1 MIRDA
6 TNATDGMSST
16 PPATLIETAYRAIR
30 RNIVLGVHAPGEKM
44 RVEHLKTQYKM
55 SSGTLREALGLLVS
69 DALVV
74 AQGQRGFTVAP
85 MSVADL
91 EDLVYLRALVETEA
105 ARQSVANGNDDWEA
119 RLVSSFHR
127 LTRAEERLGARTAE
141 VYEEWERRN
150 FEFHEALVAAAPSG
164 RLLNLRAKLHLQA
177 ERYRRLS
184 ALDGPRPRDVHNEHE
199 QIFELAM
206 QRNADALVDLLRRH
220 LQRPVDVI
228 LNSRL
233 LDRSQAD
240 TGRAA

>member
-1 MIRDA
+1 MIREA
-6 TNATDGMSST
+6 PTALGGMSPA

-30 RNIVLGVHAPGEKM
+30 RNIVLGIHAPGEKM
-44 RVEHLKTQYKM
+44 RVEHLKDRYEM
-55 SSGTLREALGLLVS
+55 SSGTLREALALLVS

-91 EDLVYLRALVETEA
+91 EDLVYLRALVESEA
-105 ARQSVANGNDDWEA
+105 ARQSLANGNDDWEA
-119 RLVSSFHR
+119 TLVSCFHR

-141 VYEEWERRN
+141 AYEEWERRN
-150 FEFHEALVAAAPSG
+150 FEFHEALVAAATSK
-164 RLLNLRAKLHLQA
+164 RLLELRSKLHLQA

-184 ALDGPRPRDVHNEHE
+184 ALDGPRPRDVHNEHQ

-206 QRNADALVDLLRRH
+206 QRDADGLVAILRTH
-220 LQRPVDVI
+220 LQRPLDVI
-228 LNSRL
+228 LNGRL
-233 LDRSQAD
+233 LERTQTD